1 MMDMA
6 NAIDFRLGHCD
17 GEFHALRS
25 KNEKSKNG
33 LFLPTWK
40 LLNFSGFQVH
50 VHGKLQ
56 EKIPR
61 HVQNYQTFQLSLYAV
76 KSLKQVRHTG
86 TTLGIL

>member
-1 MMDMA
+1 MVDMA
-6 NAIDFRLGHCD
+6 NAIDFRLGHCN

-56 EKIPR
+56 EKSPDRYKIIKLF
-61 HVQNYQTFQLSLYAV
+61 NFLWFQSKA
-76 KSLKQVRHTG
+76 
-86 TTLGIL
+86 